1 MDDSVFQNTSIN
13 QPIKKSSKKGKIL
26 VLFIILII
34 LGGLAYVGK
43 NMIGSK
49 SQTTQ
54 KVEVTP
60 TPTEEVFPTETP
72 TPEPSVTPT
81 KEAVQTPTPK
91 PKANPIDKATGLNRE
106 DLTIEVQ
113 NGGGVVGAA
122 SKGADFLK
130 SLGYHVA
137 STGNA
142 DNYDYENTVIK
153 VKSDKSK
160 YLPLLKKDLSA
171 NYSIGSGSEDLSASS
186 SADAVVI
193 IGKQ

>member
-13 QPIKKSSKKGKIL
+13 QPIKKSSKGKRF
-26 VLFIILII
+26 LFILIVLII
-34 LGGLAYVGK
+34 LGGLAYTGK
-43 NMIGSK
+43 NLIGSK
-49 SQTTQ
+49 FQKAQ

-72 TPEPSVTPT
+72 TPEVTVTPT
-81 KEAVQTPTPK
+81 EKAIQTPTPK
-91 PKANPIDKATGLNRE
+91 PKADPVDKATGLNRE

-171 NYSIGSGSEDLSASS
+171 NYSVGTSSEDLSASS
-186 SADAVVI
+186 SADALVI

>member
-13 QPIKKSSKKGKIL
+13 QPIKKSSKGKRF
-26 VLFIILII
+26 LFILIVLII
-34 LGGLAYVGK
+34 LGGLAYTGK
-43 NMIGSK
+43 NLIGSK
-49 SQTTQ
+49 FQKAQ

-60 TPTEEVFPTETP
+60 TPT
-72 TPEPSVTPT
+72 
-81 KEAVQTPTPK
+81 
-91 PKANPIDKATGLNRE
+91 PKADPVDKATGLNRE

-171 NYSIGSGSEDLSASS
+171 NYSVGTSSEDLSASS
-186 SADAVVI
+186 SADALVI